1 MRLRKFYDETRS
13 CWAVQAGDHVEYFNH
28 ETPEHDK
35 KNADACFKLLKKQFG
50 EKEEKILCQK

>member
-50 EKEEKILCQK
+50 EKGE